1 MHTLKAKFC
10 RKKQRTWAR
19 IIRANTAWG
28 IRQKHCRVK
37 IQASNWRGVKSTI
50 YSWTQIQEKEN
61 DEIFRSIAEQEK
73 ELKQELADL
82 PKYDPALVAN
92 SVESMANTLHLI
104 PNKIEQSTYV
114 KMVAKILGQNR

>member
-1 MHTLKAKFC
+1 MNANS
-10 RKKQRTWAR
+10 RKKRMTKFSGLLLSR
-19 IIRANTAWG
+19 
-28 IRQKHCRVK
+28 
-37 IQASNWRGVKSTI
+37 
-50 YSWTQIQEKEN
+50 
-61 DEIFRSIAEQEK
+61 K

-114 KMVAKILGQNR
+114 NGLLKY

>member
-1 MHTLKAKFC
+1 MNAK
-10 RKKQRTWAR
+10 KK
-19 IIRANTAWG
+19 
-28 IRQKHCRVK
+28 
-37 IQASNWRGVKSTI
+37 
-50 YSWTQIQEKEN
+50 KEN

-92 SVESMANTLHLI
+92 LWRAWPTHAHLI

-114 KMVAKILGQNR
+114 KWLLKY

>member
-1 MHTLKAKFC
+1 LLS
-10 RKKQRTWAR
+10 R
-19 IIRANTAWG
+19 
-28 IRQKHCRVK
+28 
-37 IQASNWRGVKSTI
+37 
-50 YSWTQIQEKEN
+50 
-61 DEIFRSIAEQEK
+61 K

-114 KMVAKILGQNR
+114 KWLLKY